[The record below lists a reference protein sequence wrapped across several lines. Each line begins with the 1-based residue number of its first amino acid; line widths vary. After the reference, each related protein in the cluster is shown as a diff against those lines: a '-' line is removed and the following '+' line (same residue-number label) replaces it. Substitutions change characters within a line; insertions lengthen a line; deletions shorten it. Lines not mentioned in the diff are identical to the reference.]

1 MAGKRTVLTVR
12 LRRLAAML
20 GELRENS
27 GLSKE
32 EVSSRTGINVTTL
45 YRIETAQAR
54 PQRRTLTAML
64 DLYGIGEPQRSDAL
78 QLLTDALKPGMAR
91 PFEAAVGEVYGAY
104 INFEAEAL
112 SARFF
117 QASYIPGLLQTEEY
131 ADAVMQTSWPKISDE
146 VRSQRV
152 RARVERAK
160 VLTKEEPLE
169 LWVVLDEAV
178 IRRMVGGPEVMIGQL
193 QRLLGDAAQRNVIL
207 QLLPFD
213 AGAHPGMSGSFVVLD
228 FQNPADPELVY
239 VEGIASDEIIEGHS
253 EVRRYGVMFDQLR
266 AMALSPRNSEEVIN
280 QVIEELRQST

>member
-20 GELRENS
+20 HEMRETA

-32 EVSSRTGINVTTL
+32 VVSSKTGINVTTL

-64 DLYGIGEPQRSDAL
+64 DLYRIGEPQRSDAL
-78 QLLTDALKPGMAR
+78 QLLVDALKPGMAR
-91 PFEAAVGEVYGAY
+91 SFEDAVSEVYGAY

-117 QASYIPGLLQTEEY
+117 QASYVPGLLQTSSY
-131 ADAVMQTSWPKISDE
+131 ANAVYQTTMPKISDQ
-146 VRSQRV
+146 VMNQRIQ
-152 RARVERAK
+152 ARQERAN
-160 VLTKEEPLE
+160 VLTKHDPLE

-178 IRRMVGGPEVMIGQL
+178 VRRLVGGPEVMREQFD
-193 QRLLGDAAQRNVIL
+193 LLLDHTNKRNVIL
-207 QLLPFD
+207 QILPFD
-213 AGAHPGMSGSFVVLD
+213 AGAHPGMLGSFTLLD
-228 FQNPADPELVY
+228 FPDPADPELVY
-239 VEGIASDEIIEGHS
+239 VEGIASDELIEGHP

-266 AMALSPRNSEEVIN
+266 AMALSPRDSIAM
-280 QVIEELRQST
+280 IEESRDELGRRE

>member
-20 GELRENS
+20 HELREKS

-91 PFEAAVGEVYGAY
+91 PFETAVGEVYGAY

-152 RARVERAK
+152 QARVERAK

-178 IRRMVGGPEVMIGQL
+178 IRRMVGGPEVMIEQL
-193 QRLLGDAAQRNVIL
+193 ERLLNDAAQRNVIL

-239 VEGIASDEIIEGHS
+239 VEGIASDEIIEGHT

-280 QVIEELRQST
+280 QVIEELRQPT

>member
-20 GELRENS
+20 HEMRETA

-32 EVSSRTGINVTTL
+32 VVSAKTGINVTTL

-64 DLYGIGEPQRSDAL
+64 ELYDIAEPQRTDAL
-78 QLLTDALKPGMAR
+78 QLLVDALKPGMAR
-91 PFEAAVGEVYGAY
+91 SYEDAVSEVYGAY

-117 QASYIPGLLQTEEY
+117 QSTFVPGLLQTEAY
-131 ADAVMQTSWPKISDE
+131 ANAVYETTMPKISE
-146 VRSQRV
+146 QVRDQRV
-152 RARVERAK
+152 RARMERSQ
-160 VLTKEEPLE
+160 VLNKHDPLE

-178 IRRMVGGPEVMIGQL
+178 IKRLVGGKEVMREQFDQL
-193 QRLLGDAAQRNVIL
+193 LDHTNKRNVIL
-207 QLLPFD
+207 QILPFD
-213 AGAHPGMSGSFVVLD
+213 AGAHPGMLGSFTLLD
-228 FQNPADPELVY
+228 FPDPADPELVY
-239 VEGIASDEIIEGHS
+239 VEGIASDELIEGHP

-266 AMALSPRNSEEVIN
+266 AMALSPRDSTNM
-280 QVIEELRQST
+280 IEQAIEDMAK

>member
-20 GELRENS
+20 HEMRETA

-32 EVSSRTGINVTTL
+32 VVSAKTGINVTTL

-64 DLYGIGEPQRSDAL
+64 ELYDIAEPQRTDAL
-78 QLLTDALKPGMAR
+78 QLLVDALKPGMAR
-91 PFEAAVGEVYGAY
+91 SYEDAVSEVYGAY

-117 QASYIPGLLQTEEY
+117 QATFVPGLLQTEAY
-131 ADAVMQTSWPKISDE
+131 ANAVYETTMPKISE
-146 VRSQRV
+146 QVREQRV
-152 RARVERAK
+152 RARMERSQ
-160 VLTKEEPLE
+160 VLNKHDPLE

-178 IRRMVGGPEVMIGQL
+178 IKRLVGGKEVMREQFDQL
-193 QRLLGDAAQRNVIL
+193 LDHTNKRNVIL
-207 QLLPFD
+207 QILPFD
-213 AGAHPGMSGSFVVLD
+213 AGAHPGMLGSFTLLD
-228 FQNPADPELVY
+228 FPDPADPELVY
-239 VEGIASDEIIEGHS
+239 VEGIASDELIEGHP

-266 AMALSPRNSEEVIN
+266 AMALSPRDSTIM
-280 QVIEELRQST
+280 IEQAIEDMGK

>member
-20 GELRENS
+20 HEMRETA

-32 EVSSRTGINVTTL
+32 VVSAKTGINVTTL

-64 DLYGIGEPQRSDAL
+64 ELYEIPEPQRSDAL
-78 QLLTDALKPGMAR
+78 QLLVDALKPGMAR
-91 PFEAAVGEVYGAY
+91 SFEDAVSEVYGAY

-117 QASYIPGLLQTEEY
+117 QASYVPGLLQTAAY
-131 ADAVMQTSWPKISDE
+131 ATAVYQTTMPKISDQVVE
-146 VRSQRV
+146 QRI
-152 RARVERAK
+152 RAREERSW
-160 VLTKEEPLE
+160 VLTKDDPLE

-178 IRRMVGGPEVMIGQL
+178 IRRLVGGKEVMREQFE
-193 QRLLGDAAQRNVIL
+193 RLRYHTEKRNVIL
-207 QLLPFD
+207 QILPFD
-213 AGAHPGMSGSFVVLD
+213 AGAHPGMLGSFTLLD
-228 FQNPADPELVY
+228 FPDPADPELVY
-239 VEGIASDEIIEGHS
+239 VEGIASDELIEGHP

-266 AMALSPRNSEEVIN
+266 AMALSPRDSIDMISDTMRRLE
-280 QVIEELRQST
+280 

>member
-1 MAGKRTVLTVR
+1 MAGKRTVLTVG
-12 LRRLAAML
+12 LRRLAKML
-20 GELRENS
+20 KELREQS

-32 EVSSRTGINVTTL
+32 EVSGRTGINVTTL

-64 DLYGIGEPQRSDAL
+64 DLYDIGEPHRSDAL
-78 QLLTDALKPGMAR
+78 QLLTDAQKPGLAR

-117 QASYIPGLLQTEEY
+117 QASYIPGLLQTEAY
-131 ADAVMQTSWPKISDE
+131 ADAIMQTSWPKISDE
-146 VRSQRV
+146 VRGQRV

-178 IRRMVGGPEVMIGQL
+178 IRRMVGGPAVMIEQL
-193 QRLLGDAAQRNVIL
+193 ERLLNDAAQRNVIL

-213 AGAHPGMSGSFVVLD
+213 AGAHPGMAGSFVVLD

-239 VEGIASDEIIEGHS
+239 VEGIASDEIIEGHV

-266 AMALSPRNSEEVIN
+266 AMALSPRNSEELIEK
-280 QVIEELRQST
+280 VIEELRQST